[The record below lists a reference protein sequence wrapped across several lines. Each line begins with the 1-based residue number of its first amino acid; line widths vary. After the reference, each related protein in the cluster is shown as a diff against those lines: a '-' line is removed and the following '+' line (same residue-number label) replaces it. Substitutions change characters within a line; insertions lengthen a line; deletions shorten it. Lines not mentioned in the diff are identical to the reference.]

1 MSNKFAKIGAVLYLL
16 WGLLHVLGGFL
27 MLNASS
33 VDMGSYL
40 QVLMGEQG
48 ALANISTTSEIAT
61 SATMQVFAYHAFNLT
76 WLGVLVSV
84 VAVVSNWKN
93 QASGFWFNLALVGLI
108 DLGLIVYMV
117 VPGVI
122 PSSDPWWLGPVL
134 YVVAVIFSA
143 IGLRQSK

>member
-1 MSNKFAKIGAVLYLL
+1 MSNKFAKIGAVFYLL
-16 WGLLHVLGGFL
+16 WGLLHVMGGFL
-27 MLNASS
+27 MLGAASA
-33 VDMGSYL
+33 DMGSYL
-40 QVLMGEQG
+40 QVLMGEG
-48 ALANISTTSEIAT
+48 AALADISTNSEAAT

-76 WLGVLVSV
+76 WLGILVSV

-117 VPGVI
+117 VPSVI

>member
-16 WGLLHVLGGFL
+16 WGLLHIAGGLL
-27 MLNASS
+27 MLSASS
-33 VDMGSYL
+33 VNMGSYL
-40 QVLMGEQG
+40 QVLMGQQSV
-48 ALANISTTSEIAT
+48 LTNVSTNSEAAT
-61 SATMQVFAYHAFNLT
+61 SATMHVFAYHAFNLT

-84 VAVVSNWKN
+84 IAVVSNWKN

-108 DLGLIVYMV
+108 DLGLIVFMV

-134 YVVAVIFSA
+134 YVVAVIISA